1 MEQVRLDTGRLP
13 ITSGEDAPA
22 GASQGRTIIAMY
34 EAALSVA
41 SDLDLPSLLQR
52 IADLA
57 REVVPSRYAAL
68 GVANEQGRIVEFFTS
83 GISAEERA
91 ALGPL
96 PEGHGLL
103 GELVHTGEPL
113 LVPDISKHPRSYGFP
128 PGHPPMRTLLGTP
141 IKLGSHVLGDLYLTE
156 HMDKRPYNEA
166 DLEIIEM
173 LAAHAAAAID
183 RAHLYRQIETT
194 RTIAVEQRDQLR
206 VIVDQLPAAVLI
218 HLPPD
223 GRIELANEAAL
234 ALLLGPGRVPDG
246 APRYGEDFRLLEES
260 GERLAPDRRID
271 LRALR
276 GESSRNRQL
285 LLERADGTR
294 ISVLC
299 QAAPLRGVD
308 GSVNRAVT
316 VIQDVTR
323 LREAEQLKDDFLS
336 LVSHEFRTPLTAI
349 HGGARLLVNE
359 GDRLDSET
367 KQELL
372 QDVAVESDRLDQ
384 MLSNMLSLAA
394 IMAGRLQP
402 TTEPLLLGPLVKK
415 AAAAAGRRAEHHRFA
430 VEIPNNLPPA
440 EADSE
445 LLTQVLRNLYEN
457 AVKYSPNGEIIETSI
472 ERRDRSLILRVTD
485 DGIGIAPEHV
495 SSVFERFR
503 RPGADPTIRGM
514 GLGLY
519 LSRLL
524 VEVQGGRI
532 WAGSEGLGRGSTFS
546 IELPISREWDE
557 PS

>member
-1 MEQVRLDTGRLP
+1 MEQGRLEARV
-13 ITSGEDAPA
+13 SPA
-22 GASQGRTIIAMY
+22 QAEVPETLQGRTIIAMY

-57 REVVPSRYAAL
+57 REVVPSRYSAL

-83 GISAEERA
+83 GISPEERA

-103 GELVHTGEPL
+103 GELVSTGEPL
-113 LVPDISKHPRSYGFP
+113 LVPEISAHPKSYGFP
-128 PGHPPMRTLLGTP
+128 PGHPPMHTLLGTP
-141 IKLGSHVLGDLYLTE
+141 IKLGSRVLGDLYLTE
-156 HMDKRPYNEA
+156 HIDKRPYNEA
-166 DLEIIEM
+166 DLEIVQM

-183 RAHLYRQIETT
+183 RAHLYRQIEST
-194 RTIAVEQRDQLR
+194 RTVAVEQRDQLR

-218 HLPPD
+218 HLPSD

-234 ALLLGPGRVPDG
+234 NLLLGSGRASGDP
-246 APRYGEDFRLLEES
+246 PRYGEDFRLLEES

-276 GESSRNRQL
+276 GEPSRNRQL

-294 ISVLC
+294 IAVLC
-299 QAAPLRGVD
+299 QAAPLRGA
-308 GSVNRAVT
+308 GGEVNRAVT

-349 HGGARLLVNE
+349 HGGARLLVSE
-359 GDRLDSET
+359 GDRLDPDT

-372 QDVAVESDRLDQ
+372 QDVAIESDRLDQ

-415 AAAAAGRRAEHHRFA
+415 TAVAAERRAERHRFM
-430 VEIPNNLPPA
+430 VDIPNNLPPA

-457 AVKYSPNGEIIETSI
+457 AVKYSPHGGIIRTTLD
-472 ERRDRSLILRVTD
+472 RRENSLILRVND

-495 SSVFERFR
+495 ATVFERFR

-519 LSRLL
+519 LSLLL

-532 WAGSEGLGRGSTFS
+532 WAESRGLGRGASFS
-546 IELPISREWDE
+546 IELPISRDWDGNN
-557 PS
+557 

>member
-1 MEQVRLDTGRLP
+1 MKRGQHDTGIP
-13 ITSGEDAPA
+13 VTTNGDGSQP
-22 GASQGRTIIAMY
+22 GAMQGRAIIAMY

-57 REVVPSRYAAL
+57 REVVPSRYSAL
-68 GVANEQGRIVEFFTS
+68 GVANEQGRIIEFFTS
-83 GISAEERA
+83 GISTEERA

-113 LVPDISKHPRSYGFP
+113 LVPEISEHPKSYGFP
-128 PGHPPMRTLLGTP
+128 PGHPPMHTLLGTP
-141 IKLGSHVLGDLYLTE
+141 IKLGSRVLGDLYLTE
-156 HMDKRPYNEA
+156 HVEKRPYNEA
-166 DLEIIEM
+166 DLEIIQM

-206 VIVDQLPAAVLI
+206 VIVDQLPTAVLI

-223 GRIELANEAAL
+223 GQIELANEAAL
-234 ALLLGPGRVPDG
+234 ALLLGPGQTPG
-246 APRYGEDFRLLEES
+246 KTPKYGDDFRLLEES
-260 GERLAPDRRID
+260 GERLAQDRRIE

-276 GESSRNRQL
+276 GEPSRNRQL

-294 ISVLC
+294 IAVLC

-308 GSVNRAVT
+308 GAVTRAVT

-359 GDRLDSET
+359 GNRLDAKT
-367 KQELL
+367 KQDLL
-372 QDVAVESDRLDQ
+372 QDVAIESDRLDQ

-402 TTEPLLLGPLVKK
+402 ATEPLLLGPLVKK
-415 AAAAAGRRAEHHRFA
+415 TAAAAERRAERHHFI
-430 VEIPNNLPPA
+430 VDIPGNLPPA

-457 AVKYSPNGEIIETSI
+457 AVKYSPNGETIATSI
-472 ERRDRSLILRVTD
+472 ERRNGSLILRIID

-495 SSVFERFR
+495 SGVFERFR

-532 WAGSEGLGRGSTFS
+532 WAESNGLGQGAAFS
-546 IELPISREWDE
+546 IELPIAREWED
-557 PS
+557 PN